1 MNLTSKRDIVDLLD
15 KYDAKPLKALGQNF
29 LINENYVKK
38 IAAFS
43 SKDDT
48 VVEVGP
54 GLGTLTKELAI
65 RSKRIIAIEKDRK
78 MIEILKE
85 TLKDFKNVSIIEGDI
100 LDLVDD
106 LNLNDSNYKV
116 IANLPYYIS
125 PAIIRKFLEAKN
137 PPSEMIVTLQKE
149 VAQRICSKP
158 PRMSILSVSVQIYTS
173 PKILFKIARN
183 SFWPVP
189 NVDSAVLKI
198 EKKKDLPDIDFNSFF
213 QIVKAGFSRPRAQLL
228 NNLSKQLKLSK
239 DDLKE
244 LILKVD
250 VQPSQRAETLSISDW
265 LKLEE
270 ILRNSNA

>member
-15 KYDAKPLKALGQNF
+15 KYDTKPLKALGQNF

-198 EKKKDLPDIDFNSFF
+198 ERKKGLPDIDFNSFF